1 MKRIMTF
8 EQFEINTEEELL
20 EEVKLFGKE
29 IKLWPSYND
38 ILRKHLSFLN
48 NYDLDKLTAGGNQK
62 EIKDIMKKVDKAT
75 KTTERS
81 LIKDIDNASVHE
93 VQTMLKTLKKL
104 KSDIEDEDAIIGYVS
119 YYPELKDFAYN
130 PGFEMQKK

>member
-8 EQFEINTEEELL
+8 EQFQINTDENLL
-20 EEVKLFGKE
+20 EEIKIFGQE

-48 NYDLDKLTAGGNQK
+48 DYDLDKLTAGGKQQ

-75 KTTERS
+75 KTRERS
-81 LIKDIDNASVHE
+81 LIKDIDSASVHE
-93 VQTMLKTLKKL
+93 VQSMLDTLKKL
-104 KSDIEDEDAIIGYVS
+104 KKDINDEDAIIGYVS
-119 YYPELKDFAYN
+119 YYPDLKSFTYN
-130 PGFEMQKK
+130 RGFEIQKK